1 MYKREIGCVLY
12 KRESMRVREIGC
24 CVQYKGERLDVY
36 KKEREYAGEREC
48 V

>member
-1 MYKREIGCVLY
+1 
-12 KRESMRVREIGC
+12 MRVREIG
-24 CVQYKGERLDVY
+24 CVQYKGERLDGY

>member
-1 MYKREIGCVLY
+1 MWVREIGCVLY
-12 KRESMRVREIGC
+12 KRESMRVREIG